1 MANDINTTALSGR
14 LTRDAELKYAN
25 SGTAICRF
33 SIANNYSKKQ
43 GDQWTEEVNFF
54 DCVMFGRRA
63 EALQKYLVKGAML
76 FLQCQARHNR
86 WQNKEGQNRS
96 KVEFMIDKL
105 AFGGGRGDSNGSQQS
120 AAAAPNPEADFA
132 AGVSPASG
140 IDSVNDGEFQDDIP
154 F

>member
-1 MANDINTTALSGR
+1 MASDINTAALSGR

-33 SIANNYSKKQ
+33 SVANNYSKKQ
-43 GDQWTEEVNFF
+43 GDGWTEEVNFF

-63 EALQKYLVKGAML
+63 EALQKYLIKGTML

-96 KVEFMIDKL
+96 KVEFVVDSL
-105 AFGGGRGDSNGSQQS
+105 RFGGGRGDGNGGQQPS
-120 AAAAPNPEADFA
+120 AAAPDPEADFS
-132 AGVSPASG
+132 AGAG
-140 IDSVNDGEFQDDIP
+140 QQEFEDTVP